1 MQTYE
6 FYATPEDGVIKIPD
20 QYKNRVVSEVKVI
33 LLDQKT
39 CNFDRNDVNARCKS
53 DLLLPPTVDTME
65 WKFSRDEANE
75 R

>member
-1 MQTYE
+1 VQTYE

-39 CNFDRNDVNARCKS
+39 CNFDRNDVNARRKS
-53 DLLLPPTVDTME
+53 DLLLPPTVDTMG